1 MINNQTTAYACRNY
15 YFFFGCFADKITI
28 YEIRLIY
35 EGNIVKIINGAI
47 V

>member
-15 YFFFGCFADKITI
+15 FFFFFAHKITTYAI
-28 YEIRLIY
+28 KLIY
-35 EGNIVKIINGAI
+35 EGNIVKIIHGAI

>member
-15 YFFFGCFADKITI
+15 YYFFFFADKITTYAI
-28 YEIRLIY
+28 KLIY
-35 EGNIVKIINGAI
+35 DGNIVKIIHGAI

>member
-15 YFFFGCFADKITI
+15 YFFFADKITTYAI
-28 YEIRLIY
+28 KLIY
-35 EGNIVKIINGAI
+35 EENIVKIIHGAI